1 MKKRIIS
8 LLLCLCMV
16 FSLLPTA
23 VLAADGKNP
32 DTSAGSEQ
40 VTQQDSEN
48 LGDQADPDNQADP
61 DDLDD
66 SEDSDDSDAPQLLG
80 EGLGSALS
88 GNCGATTEDTVSWA
102 LTKNEDGRTYTLT
115 ISGGGAMADYYAQ
128 YVQRKDEFTGDIAP
142 WRRALLS
149 DPSVER
155 TTEDVVPITEVKI
168 GDGVTRI
175 GSGAFAYTELTG
187 TVTFNENVTSYGDGV
202 FARDTSIT
210 AVDWTNFKPTEK
222 IRDGW
227 ATVYEKEHIAVPY
240 AFFDGCSSLDTSI
253 IGGTEYHGQLVLPDT
268 IEAIYVAAF
277 RGTGFSTVDFSDGLS
292 SIQAVGSYA
301 ITKLANMTEFT
312 YPGNV
317 DFYGVNDEG
326 QNNVIQGGG
335 IEKLTIAKDVT
346 ELPANFC
353 TNTEKLTAIE
363 FESGSQLTKIG
374 EMAFYGTQALKSID
388 IPSTVTSIGES
399 AFADCFSLEKIE
411 LGQIAS
417 LGQNTF
423 ARCSSLETAKI
434 QGSPS
439 VIYPSNMFG
448 TWGSGHSAAP
458 LKTLEIGAGEIQ
470 FDLSRQKDSIETI
483 VLGDGVTA
491 VPARFAVGCTKLT
504 SVSLPDALT
513 SVPAYAFNGC
523 SSLAEVGI
531 SENSKLQSIGNGA
544 FANSALTQIY
554 IPKNVTSIGE
564 GAFNRTPITVF
575 DMSDVLADNMTVGLY
590 AINNWYSKDEQANW
604 PAWKDN
610 FKYIYV
616 SNSGAAKDVKAKT
629 SNCNYAFFVTNG
641 GSVDATKTGFAA
653 VYREGYTAQWFETE
667 NFTGS
672 PVTGTPAT
680 GKTYYV
686 QWTDGEINGFC
697 GAAGNEKKV
706 RWVLADE
713 GDGGYTLSITG
724 TGAMADY
731 TCNIT
736 GSKATQPWRESMTG
750 VAPTAITKVV
760 VGNGVTNI
768 GKFACD
774 GLSQVKE
781 YNIAASVE
789 DIGAWGVCGQNAETY
804 TLNGS
809 THYVTDDGVLMS
821 ADRKTLVSYPGGKDA
836 VDEYVI
842 PNTVETILAGAF
854 VGSDAKKV
862 VIPSSVTNFP
872 RFSFGG
878 STVEEIEFNATVET
892 LEGGAFSGLSKLKS
906 LVFGGTTLTTIEGQ
920 ACSDLSS
927 LTEITFPDS
936 LKTIGDQAFKVLPDD
951 GAAAPNLKKVTFG
964 KGMST
969 IGSVVFLRQS
979 ALEVIDMTHCAK
991 PTLKAVGEFNSRGF
1005 DGSGE
1010 TPYKNTPIVYTAD
1023 ADVAGL
1029 VKQNNRNLIYAVTNG
1044 GTFPAD
1050 TVFETGKLA
1059 EPKKEGCLFLGWYAD
1074 PACNGEKVT
1083 TFAAGKTYY
1092 AKWMDHIPEPTEAD
1106 FANGLVTV
1114 KCLSPVPHTDVQY
1127 GLNAAVAADK
1137 YVTERVN
1144 ATEYSVTYDADAFAV
1159 NGHSLYSADT
1169 LNWKL
1174 TYDGSKWNLAPQT
1187 SGVDDVVLVTHA
1199 PTTLDEVTKF
1209 IDGRTDVIKTSC
1221 VNGETATCAYGL
1233 MVAFVNKDHVVSVEQ
1248 EKDSSGE
1255 PIRGSYIA
1263 TLKVDQFAEAC
1274 AKACNN
1280 KSFASSPRT
1289 HDVLSQNP
1297 VQWRFKVT
1305 QAEVSTDA
1313 GAEKQYVWSAEPVE
1327 AGKDD
1332 VCQVAHRVVLTFSY
1346 NQHDVTVDDTK
1357 VEYKYNTT
1365 AITNNVEVPT
1375 PTREG
1380 YTFIRWLDADG
1391 NAFDPTA
1398 NVTED
1403 HTYDNIEWKPI
1414 KYRVIFNANAGG
1426 KTVTG
1431 TMEDQVFT
1439 YDVEAKLNA
1448 NTFACTDEKNGVQL
1462 YVFGGWNTAADGSGT
1477 AYTDEQEV
1485 SNLTA
1490 ESEGEITLYAQWQHV
1505 TKKLTYVSA
1514 QGDAPDAA
1522 DVDIFSEVVVANAP
1536 AGFDETK
1543 YIFKGWRSNVAV
1555 GYEVMQPGDKFVMP
1569 NTDVTLTAVWE
1580 EIVPA
1585 VKHNVTYQ
1593 YGIKTT
1599 VTTAPVEYGVGSIV
1613 NVMQNDPSETGYTF
1627 TGWRSSHEGRIYQ
1640 RGDTFVMP
1648 DTDVI
1653 LTAQWQ
1659 KNPTEYTVMFMDG
1672 DRTVGSQK
1680 GVAGSLV
1687 LLKDALSKE
1696 GYTFVGWKSNV
1707 DGKVYEA
1714 STRYTMPELNV
1725 KMSAVWQANPAKYTV
1740 TYDLNGAEGTA
1751 PAAAQYVADAFVT
1764 VTEETFTKEGFIFA
1778 GWRSSFGGT
1787 VYQANDTFQMPGIN
1801 VTLTAQWQPEEA
1813 TYTVSTSVDGA
1824 VTPVADGLK
1833 ANALYKIEAADP
1845 TKDGYVFNGWLL
1857 SSTGTIVHSG
1867 DTFNMPA
1874 GDVVLTA
1881 QWEQIVPVAKYTV
1894 TYQIDSMQ
1902 SEAGTYEVGSTVR
1915 VMRDS
1920 PTKSGYTFLY
1930 WRSSHEGKLLQRGDT
1945 FEMPNTNVTLTAQ
1958 WQKDPTEYK
1967 VQFLVDGR
1975 LIGQETGIAGSFITL
1990 KPAQTKTGFTF
2001 VGWQSSVG
2009 EGKIYPANSRFEIP
2023 ATTVK
2028 MTAVWQ
2034 ADPATYTVTYA
2045 LNGGE
2050 GAASDSNAY
2059 VEGAFVTVTD
2069 AAVTKDG
2076 FVFAGWRADVG
2087 GDVYQAGD
2095 KFQMPA
2101 SNVVLTAQWQLEE
2114 ATYTVSTSVDGAVT
2128 PVADGLKANALYK
2141 IEAADPTKDGYVFT
2155 GWLLS
2160 STGTIVHNGD
2170 TFNMPAGNVVL
2181 TAQWEKEAESYT
2193 VTYKN
2198 GEASESAGSYK
2209 AGEWVNVKE
2218 APAAAAGQ
2226 TFKGWESNVGG
2237 TVYQPGKTFE
2247 MPDTNVVLTA
2257 IWDSETYKIT
2267 WKNGDATLSETTVK
2281 HGETPKYIGETPTK
2295 EATAEYTYTFS
2306 GWTPEPAA
2314 ATADATYEATFT
2326 ETKRSYTVKF
2336 YNADGTLLE
2345 SKQVEYGTVP
2355 KLGRTPTLEGNSQ
2368 YSYTFKT
2375 WSPKLAPVTG
2385 DAEYTAVYD
2394 RTENTYTV
2402 TWVIEGVSTTETY
2415 TYNEMPAY
2423 KGDTPAKADT
2433 SDAVYEFT
2441 GWSPALSLVTRD
2453 VTYTAQF
2460 RTIGK
2465 YTVSYDLA
2473 GGESAKP
2480 DDAKYAVGSVVT
2492 AAGVPTRNGY
2502 VFEGWLVS
2510 YERKTVNANGTF
2522 TMPATDVTLTAQWTP
2537 AVQVGGAYIVAADPK
2552 HAVHEAAYS
2561 DKLTA
2566 RKADAT
2572 GAEITNG
2579 VKFILVDDE
2588 GHALGTTDLGHG
2600 LTLSADGTI
2609 TGTAMG
2615 AGTLTFNVRLANLD
2629 NEFVSEI
2636 RTITLVIEKAPRT
2649 CSVSIANWTYGDE
2662 PNEPVVTLSK
2672 PEGTET
2678 ITFYYKVK
2686 GADDST
2692 YTKEVPVNAGHYTVK
2707 AVVGESANY
2716 LGCEATVD
2724 FEIYKK
2730 EIKSVSLS
2738 VTAPVACAAAQT
2750 TIADGDGFT
2759 GTITWTPAPVDGKFD
2774 YATEYTATV
2783 VLTPDSNHFFT
2794 ANTTAEGWRVS
2805 YDEASG
2811 KLTLT
2816 HKFEKTELGK
2826 IETPVIRPNGGRFTG
2841 RQTVKITCAT
2851 EGAVIHYT
2859 TDGTTPTASSPVY
2872 EGAFTITETT
2882 TVKAIAVKDKY
2893 LDSEVASATFTKYTP
2908 RPSTGGST
2916 VIPTPSKTELKFNT
2930 ADHFAYV
2937 NGYPNGTVKPTG
2949 NVTRAEVAAI
2959 LYRIMD
2965 ADCSKAYYDT
2975 TSSYRDV
2982 AHSDWYNVYV
2992 ATLENA
2998 GVIVDTKAG
3007 GYFRPNEAITRAELA
3022 AMLAQ
3027 FADTKSAPNY
3037 FTDVTANY
3045 WAANAIAVC
3054 AKLGWINGYPDGTF
3068 RPDQTVTRAEMM
3080 AMINRALE
3088 RTPKS
3093 AADLLTGMKVWS
3105 DNANVNAWYYLDVQ
3119 EATNSHTYTKSG
3131 THETWK
3137 KLR

>member
-23 VLAADGKNP
+23 VLAADGENP
-32 DTSAGSEQ
+32 DTSAGPGQ
-40 VTQQDSEN
+40 VMQQNPEN
-48 LGDQADPDNQADP
+48 PDNQAGQNDLKNSENS
-61 DDLDD
+61 DDLND
-66 SEDSDDSDAPQLLG
+66 SENQDDLNDPENPDDSDAPQPLG
-80 EGLGSALS
+80 EGLGSELS
-88 GNCGATTEDTVSWA
+88 GNCGATEADHVTWE
-102 LTKNEDGRTYTLT
+102 LTDDDGDGSYTLT
-115 ISGGGAMADYYAQ
+115 ISGNGAMADYYAQ
-128 YVQRKDEFTGDIAP
+128 YVQRASDFAGDIAP
-142 WRRALLS
+142 WRRELLS
-149 DPSVER
+149 NPKDER
-155 TTEDVVPITEVKI
+155 TTVEVVPITEVKI

-210 AVDWTNFKPTEK
+210 AVDWTNFKPTEE

-227 ATVYEKEHIAVPY
+227 ATVYTEEHIAIPY

-253 IGGTEYHGQLVLPDT
+253 IGSTVYSGQLVLPDT

-277 RGTGFSTVDFSDGLS
+277 RGTGFSTVDFSNGLS
-292 SIQAVGSYA
+292 SIRAVGSYA

-317 DFYGVNDEG
+317 DFYGVDDKG

-335 IEKLTIAKDVT
+335 IEKLTIARDVT
-346 ELPANFC
+346 ELPVYFC
-353 TNTEKLTAIE
+353 TNTEKLTTVE
-363 FESGSQLTKIG
+363 VEDGSQLTTIG
-374 EMAFYGTQALKSID
+374 ADAFTDNNALKSID
-388 IPSTVTSIGES
+388 ISSPVSFVGDRAFYDCAALES
-399 AFADCFSLEKIE
+399 V
-411 LGQIAS
+411 
-417 LGQNTF
+417 
-423 ARCSSLETAKI
+423 KI
-434 QGSPS
+434 QGSS
-439 VIYPSNMFG
+439 DVVYPYNTF
-448 TWGSGHSAAP
+448 SAWLSDGRKPAP
-458 LKTLEIGAGEIQ
+458 LKTLEIGAGKIQ
-470 FDLSRQKDSIETI
+470 FDLSHQKDSIETI
-483 VLGDGVTA
+483 VLGDGVTEI
-491 VPARFAVGCTKLT
+491 PASFAAGCTNLT

-513 SVPAYAFNGC
+513 SVPTSAFKGC
-523 SSLAEVGI
+523 SSLKKIGI
-531 SENSKLQSIGNGA
+531 SENSKLQSIGSNA

-554 IPKNVTSIGE
+554 IPKGVTSIGT

-575 DMSDVLADNMTVGLY
+575 DMSDVLVDSMTVGDY
-590 AINNWYSKDEQANW
+590 AINNWYDSSKPEEY
-604 PAWKDN
+604 PEWKDN

-616 SNSGAAKDVKAKT
+616 SNSGAAASVKAKT

-641 GSVDATKTGFAA
+641 GSVDATKTGFDA
-653 VYREGYTAQWFETE
+653 VYCAGYTAKWYD
-667 NFTGS
+667 NKDFTGN
-672 PVTGTPAT
+672 PVTGEPET

-686 QWTDGEINGFC
+686 QWTKGVFRGSC
-697 GAAGNEKKV
+697 GATGNEDNV
-706 RWVLADE
+706 DWTLAYEGNDE
-713 GDGGYTLSITG
+713 FTLSITG
-724 TGAMADY
+724 RGAMADY
-731 TCNIT
+731 KCNIT
-736 GSKATQPWRESMTG
+736 RSDATQPWRESKTG

-774 GLSQVKE
+774 GLSLVKE

-789 DIGAWGVCGQNAETY
+789 DIGEWGVCGQNATTY
-804 TLNGS
+804 NLNGS
-809 THYVTDDGVLMS
+809 THYVTKDGVLMS
-821 ADRKTLVSYPGGKDA
+821 ADGKTLVSYPGGKDA

-842 PNTVETILAGAF
+842 PSTVETILPGAF
-854 VGSDAKKV
+854 VGIDAKKV
-862 VIPSSVTNFP
+862 VIPSSVTSFP
-872 RFSFGG
+872 SFSFGG
-878 STVEEIEFNATVET
+878 STVEEIEFNATVTT

-906 LVFGGTTLTTIEGQ
+906 LVFGGTTLTTIKEQ

-936 LKTIGDQAFKVLPDD
+936 LTTIKDQAFKVLPDD

-969 IGSVVFLRQS
+969 IGDVVFLRQS
-979 ALEVIDMTHCAK
+979 ALEVIDMTHCEDL
-991 PTLKAVGEFNSRGF
+991 TDVGLFNSRDFG
-1005 DGSGE
+1005 GNYE
-1010 TPYKNTPIVYTAD
+1010 TPYTNTPIVYTANADD
-1023 ADVAGL
+1023 AKL
-1029 VKQNNRNLIYAVTNG
+1029 VEKKNGNHLIYAVTNG

-1059 EPKKEGCLFLGWYAD
+1059 KPEKEGYLFLDWYAD
-1074 PACNGEKVT
+1074 SECKGDKVT
-1083 TFAAGKTYY
+1083 VAEAGKIYY
-1092 AKWMDHIPEPTEAD
+1092 AKWMGDIPAPTDAD
-1106 FANGLVTV
+1106 FTDGLVTV
-1114 KCLSPVPHTDVQY
+1114 KCLSPVPHTDVRY
-1127 GLNAAVAADK
+1127 GLNAAVAAKK
-1137 YVTERVN
+1137 YTKEQLS

-1159 NGHSLYSADT
+1159 HGHSLYSADT

-1199 PTTLDEVTKF
+1199 PTTFDEVTKF

-1233 MVAFVNKDHVVSVEQ
+1233 MVAFMNPDHVVSVEQ
-1248 EKDSSGE
+1248 EKDSSSGV

-1274 AKACNN
+1274 AKACNS
-1280 KSFASSPRT
+1280 KSFADSPRA
-1289 HDVLSQNP
+1289 HDVRSQNP
-1297 VQWRFKVT
+1297 VQWRFKLT
-1305 QAEVSTDA
+1305 QAEVSTDT
-1313 GAEKQYVWSAEPVE
+1313 GTEKQYVWSAEPVE
-1327 AGKDD
+1327 EDTDD

-1346 NQHDVTVDDTK
+1346 DQSGVKVDDTK

-1365 AITNNVEVPT
+1365 EITNNVEVPT

-1380 YTFIRWLDADG
+1380 YTFVQWLDADG

-1403 HTYDNIEWKPI
+1403 HTYDNIKWKPI
-1414 KYRVIFNANAGG
+1414 KYRVIFDANAGG
-1426 KTVTG
+1426 KNVTG
-1431 TMEDQVFT
+1431 TMEDQTFT

-1648 DTDVI
+1648 DTDV
-1653 LTAQWQ
+1653 
-1659 KNPTEYTVMFMDG
+1659 
-1672 DRTVGSQK
+1672 
-1680 GVAGSLV
+1680 
-1687 LLKDALSKE
+1687 
-1696 GYTFVGWKSNV
+1696 
-1707 DGKVYEA
+1707 
-1714 STRYTMPELNV
+1714 
-1725 KMSAVWQANPAKYTV
+1725 
-1740 TYDLNGAEGTA
+1740 
-1751 PAAAQYVADAFVT
+1751 
-1764 VTEETFTKEGFIFA
+1764 
-1778 GWRSSFGGT
+1778 
-1787 VYQANDTFQMPGIN
+1787 
-1801 VTLTAQWQPEEA
+1801 
-1813 TYTVSTSVDGA
+1813 
-1824 VTPVADGLK
+1824 
-1833 ANALYKIEAADP
+1833 
-1845 TKDGYVFNGWLL
+1845 
-1857 SSTGTIVHSG
+1857 
-1867 DTFNMPA
+1867 
-1874 GDVVLTA
+1874 
-1881 QWEQIVPVAKYTV
+1881 
-1894 TYQIDSMQ
+1894 
-1902 SEAGTYEVGSTVR
+1902 
-1915 VMRDS
+1915 
-1920 PTKSGYTFLY
+1920 
-1930 WRSSHEGKLLQRGDT
+1930 
-1945 FEMPNTNVTLTAQ
+1945 TLTAQ
-1958 WQKDPTEYK
+1958 WQKDPTEYT

-1975 LIGQETGIAGSFITL
+1975 LIDQETGIAGSFITL

-2045 LNGGE
+2045 LNGGV

-2076 FVFAGWRADVG
+2076 FIFAGWRSSFG
-2087 GDVYQAGD
+2087 GTVYQAND
-2095 KFQMPA
+2095 TFQMPGI
-2101 SNVVLTAQWQLEE
+2101 NVTLTAQWQPEE
-2114 ATYTVSTSVDGAVT
+2114 ATYTVSTSIDGVVT
-2128 PVADGLKANALYK
+2128 RIAAGKKANEIYT
-2141 IEAADPTKDGYVFT
+2141 IVVEDPTKDGHTFT

-2181 TAQWEKEAESYT
+2181 TAQWT
-2193 VTYKN
+2193 
-2198 GEASESAGSYK
+2198 
-2209 AGEWVNVKE
+2209 
-2218 APAAAAGQ
+2218 
-2226 TFKGWESNVGG
+2226 
-2237 TVYQPGKTFE
+2237 
-2247 MPDTNVVLTA
+2247 
-2257 IWDSETYKIT
+2257 
-2267 WKNGDATLSETTVK
+2267 
-2281 HGETPKYIGETPTK
+2281 
-2295 EATAEYTYTFS
+2295 
-2306 GWTPEPAA
+2306 
-2314 ATADATYEATFT
+2314 
-2326 ETKRSYTVKF
+2326 
-2336 YNADGTLLE
+2336 
-2345 SKQVEYGTVP
+2345 
-2355 KLGRTPTLEGNSQ
+2355 
-2368 YSYTFKT
+2368 
-2375 WSPKLAPVTG
+2375 
-2385 DAEYTAVYD
+2385 
-2394 RTENTYTV
+2394 
-2402 TWVIEGVSTTETY
+2402 
-2415 TYNEMPAY
+2415 PAY
-2423 KGDTPAKADT
+2423 Q
-2433 SDAVYEFT
+2433 V
-2441 GWSPALSLVTRD
+2441 
-2453 VTYTAQF
+2453 
-2460 RTIGK
+2460 
-2465 YTVSYDLA
+2465 
-2473 GGESAKP
+2473 
-2480 DDAKYAVGSVVT
+2480 DD
-2492 AAGVPTRNGY
+2492 
-2502 VFEGWLVS
+2502 
-2510 YERKTVNANGTF
+2510 
-2522 TMPATDVTLTAQWTP
+2522 
-2537 AVQVGGAYIVAADPK
+2537 AYIVAADPK
-2552 HAVHEAAYS
+2552 HAVHEAVYS

-2572 GAEITNG
+2572 DAEITSG
-2579 VKFILVDDE
+2579 VKFVLVDDE
-2588 GHALGTTDLGHG
+2588 GHALGTTDLGHA
-2600 LTLSADGTI
+2600 LTLNADGTI
-2609 TGTAMG
+2609 TGTANG

-2629 NEFVSEI
+2629 NEFVSEA
-2636 RTITLVIEKAPRT
+2636 RTITLVIDKAPRT
-2649 CSVSIANWTYGDE
+2649 CTVSIENWTYGDD
-2662 PNEPVVTLSK
+2662 PKTPVVTLSK
-2672 PEGTET
+2672 TEEPETT
-2678 ITFYYKVK
+2678 TFYYKVK
-2686 GADDST
+2686 DADDGT

-2716 LGCEATVD
+2716 LSCEATTN
-2724 FEIYKK
+2724 FEILKK
-2730 EIKSVSLS
+2730 ELNSVALS

-2759 GTITWTPAPVDGKFD
+2759 GTITWAPAPVDGKFD

-2783 VLTPDSNHFFT
+2783 VLTPDSNHYFT
-2794 ANTTAEGWRVS
+2794 ANTKAEGWSVS
-2805 YDEASG
+2805 YDETSG

-2851 EGAVIHYT
+2851 EGANIYYT
-2859 TDGTTPTASSPVY
+2859 LDGTTPTVESTPY
-2872 EGAFTITETT
+2872 TNAFKITEST
-2882 TVKAIAVKDKY
+2882 TVKAIAVKDNY
-2893 LDSEVASATFTKYTP
+2893 IDSAVATAEFTK
-2908 RPSTGGST
+2908 RTGGNGGGGSGT
-2916 VIPTPSKTELKFNT
+2916 VVTPVKPSKKDDSLKFNT
-2930 ADHFAYV
+2930 EDHFAFV
-2937 NGYPNGTVKPTG
+2937 NGYPDGTVKPTG
-2949 NVTRAEVAAI
+2949 DVTRAEVAAI
-2959 LYRIMD
+2959 LYRVMD
-2965 ADCSKAYYDT
+2965 ADCVKTYET
-2975 TSSYRDV
+2975 TRCSFSDV
-2982 AHSDWYNVYV
+2982 VRGDWFNLYV

-2998 GVIVDTKAG
+2998 GVIVDTRTNGK
-3007 GYFRPNEAITRAELA
+3007 FRPNEAITRAELA

-3027 FADTKSAPNY
+3027 FADIKSAANS
-3037 FTDVTANY
+3037 FNDVSARH
-3045 WAANAIAVC
+3045 WASDEIAVC
-3054 AKLGWINGYPDGTF
+3054 AKMGWINGYPDGSF
-3068 RPDQTVTRAEMM
+3068 RPDATITRAEMM
-3080 AMINRALE
+3080 AMINRALG

-3093 AADLLTGMKVWS
+3093 ADDLLSGMKTWR